1 MSTAG
6 KINILRNQPFESQD
20 GQFEGELEY
29 YKAEA
34 RDQRE
39 EAEIQRPRAVS
50 LRDKLEKEIKD
61 KEMLRERVIAE
72 THIINGIR
80 MTK

>member
-1 MSTAG
+1 M
-6 KINILRNQPFESQD
+6 ESLK
-20 GQFEGELEY
+20 GELEF

-39 EAEIQRPRAVS
+39 EAEIQRARAVS
-50 LRDKLEKEIKD
+50 LRQKLENEIKD
-61 KEMLRERVIAE
+61 KDMLRERVIAE
-72 THIINGIR
+72 AQIRNGIR